1 MDAISNLVF
10 ENKER
15 LPSGF
20 YLDIMNLLLKA
31 HKQQERRPQ
40 GQSNGH
46 NQPRPAQPRRP
57 AHQRPSH
64 QQRPAQPQRPAQQ
77 RPSHH
82 QRPAHQPRRAQ
93 PPRPAHQQRET
104 SDESWI
110 IHMDGVLN
118 EFSSLSHLIQTV
130 QERRRRQRQQR
141 RLSQATSESTRVITP
156 CRTNGLPDMRFKC
169 NKERYRNQ
177 VRSGSA

>member
-31 HKQQERRPQ
+31 HKQQERRLQ

-46 NQPRPAQPRRP
+46 NQPRPAN
-57 AHQRPSH
+57 
-64 QQRPAQPQRPAQQ
+64 QQRSA
-77 RPSHH
+77 HH
-82 QRPAHQPRRAQ
+82 QRPAHQPRRAQPRPANQQRPVQ

-118 EFSSLSHLIQTV
+118 SFSSLSHLIQMV

-141 RLSQATSESTRVITP
+141 RLSQATSESTRVIAP
-156 CRTNGLPDMRFKC
+156 CRKNGLPDMRFKC

>member
-46 NQPRPAQPRRP
+46 NQPRPV
-57 AHQRPSH
+57 
-64 QQRPAQPQRPAQQ
+64 
-77 RPSHH
+77 HH
-82 QRPAHQPRRAQ
+82 PRPAHQPRSVQ
-93 PPRPAHQQRET
+93 QPRPVQQQREM
-104 SDESWI
+104 SDEAWI

-118 EFSSLSHLIQTV
+118 EFSSLSHLVQTL
-130 QERRRRQRQQR
+130 QERRHRQGQSSR
-141 RLSQATSESTRVITP
+141 ATNQSRPDTTP
-156 CRTNGLPDMRFKC
+156 RRTNGMPDMRFKC
-169 NKERYRNQ
+169 NKERYGNQ

>member
-46 NQPRPAQPRRP
+46 NQPRPA
-57 AHQRPSH
+57 H
-64 QQRPAQPQRPAQQ
+64 QQRSAHQP
-77 RPSHH
+77 
-82 QRPAHQPRRAQ
+82 RPAHQPRRVQPQRPVRPPRPAQ
-93 PPRPAHQQRET
+93 PPRPAHHQRET